1 MSDKYQDL
9 AQNPI
14 GKLLV
19 KNLGLPDPPYLDRYI
34 GGPLVKGTVLTGSA
48 AAGNGGGKIATA
60 VAAALRSSRIES
72 TGVAAPTRKYKG
84 IVFDASSI
92 ASAADLVQLTE
103 FFTPVMRS
111 LAPSGRIVVIGRLV
125 EQATDESHAIAQRAL
140 EGFTRS
146 VGKEIGNGGTA
157 NLIYVA
163 TGAEQTLESTLG
175 FLLSAKSAY
184 VSGQVIRV
192 GTTGIITAPK
202 VKDIEK
208 PLTGKIA
215 LVTGASRGLGLADMA
230 TLARD
235 GATVIGLDVAPMEDD
250 LKAAAERFGGSYLVG
265 DVTSPDAGT
274 EIADFIKKNHGGL
287 DILVHNAGITR
298 DKRLRNMKPENWSL
312 VVDISLGGPQ
322 RITDHLLE
330 AGLINNGGRIVGI
343 ASIAGIAGNNGQTN
357 YASAK
362 AGVIGWIQSL
372 AARVADREI
381 TANVIAPGFMETEMT
396 KTIPLALREAGR
408 RMNSMS
414 QGGHPVDVAEAIAW
428 LASPGSQAVSG
439 NVVGVNGQ
447 MLLGAS

>member
-1 MSDKYQDL
+1 MSDTYQDL
-9 AQNPI
+9 AHNPI

-19 KNLGLPDPPYLDRYI
+19 KNLGLPDPPYLDRYT

-163 TGAEQTLESTLG
+163 AGAEKTLESTLG

-250 LKAAAERFGGSYLVG
+250 LKAAAERLGGSYLVG

-372 AARVADREI
+372 AARVADRGI

-396 KTIPLALREAGR
+396 KTIPLVLREAGR

-447 MLLGAS
+447 MMLGAS